1 MKTVGLSAWETSSFD
16 ARRRLRRPSAAA
28 RRRAVA
34 QARGEAADAAARGR
48 AAVGRD
54 QTRNTNNRP
63 RAAQHASKR
72 RAESRGL
79 DELLDAAL
87 DSLGGGFVAL
97 PGALLLALRLTLGL
111 PLAAALLL
119 LAAAASVLFAAQ
131 LLWALPLSAAVR
143 LLLPRDPRA
152 PPRPQRLRFEALRVV
167 LVGGADA
174 TTVALGGECLRRGR
188 AVSLVAPHGDALG
201 AAEEELQDRAE
212 EAETSEGRADGWA
225 EEQVSSFAIDAP
237 AGPKV
242 RAILGAQFSA
252 QFSAQFF

>member
-1 MKTVGLSAWETSSFD
+1 MQQSGAIKLEIPTTVLE
-16 ARRRLRRPSAAA
+16 LRGTPANAA
-28 RRRAVA
+28 
-34 QARGEAADAAARGR
+34 
-48 AAVGRD
+48 
-54 QTRNTNNRP
+54 P
-63 RAAQHASKR
+63 R
-72 RAESRGL
+72 SRGL
-79 DELLDAAL
+79 DELLDSAL

-174 TTVALGGECLRRGR
+174 TTVALGAECLRRGSR
-188 AVSLVAPHGDALG
+188 VSLVAPHGDALG

-252 QFSAQFF
+252 QFAAQFSRARTRHPRRRRASTASRTRSNRRRSLGSTSMPTTRRRWRRAAST